1 MSKESWS
8 SRFGFLMASVGF
20 AVGLGN
26 IWRFPYI
33 AGENG
38 GGAFVLI
45 YLLFAFGIGVP
56 ILMAEIL
63 IGRRGRLSPPNA
75 MRAVAKSE
83 GRSER
88 WLWVGHMNLL
98 AAFLIELV
106 YCVITGWVLF
116 YLYRAITI
124 GFTNIDRAAADAQ
137 FETILASTG
146 TMWFWTLVG
155 LFITGSIIYHGVAK
169 GIEKTVNVLMPIL
182 FGLLVLLAVYNAFS
196 SAFGEAIVW
205 LFAPDFSEI
214 NTGVFLAALGQAFF
228 SIGVAMAGMM
238 TYGAYLPVDVS
249 VTKSVVT
256 IICIDTLIA
265 LVAGVVIFPTV
276 FSSGLDPAEGTGLIF
291 KTLPIAFAQM
301 PAGHFLSVL
310 FFSLLAVAAITS
322 MVGFVEPLTC
332 WAVERT
338 GFSREKSTV
347 LVFSVIGILSLISIL
362 SYNILSEWTLMGNT
376 INSGLDYLSNEILLP
391 LGGLLIAVFAGWF
404 VSKET
409 LQKELAL
416 RKKILFEIWHM
427 LIRYAVPV
435 AVAAILIVGMF

>member
-1 MSKESWS
+1 
-8 SRFGFLMASVGF
+8 MASVGF

-75 MRAVAKSE
+75 IRAVAKKE
-83 GRSER
+83 GRSEH
-88 WLWVGHMNLL
+88 WLWVGSMNLF
-98 AAFLIELV
+98 AAFLIEVV

-116 YLYRAITI
+116 YLHRAITT
-124 GFTNIDRAAADAQ
+124 GFANIDRTAADAQ
-137 FETILASTG
+137 FNTILASTG

-155 LFITGSIIYHGVAK
+155 LFITGCIIYHGVAK

-182 FGLLVLLAVYNAFS
+182 FGLLVVLAIHNVFSDAFNQ
-196 SAFGEAIVW
+196 AITW
-205 LFAPDFSEI
+205 LFAPDFSKI
-214 NTGVFLAALGQAFF
+214 NAGVFLAALGQAFF

-238 TYGAYLPVDVS
+238 TYGAYLPRDVS
-249 VTKSVVT
+249 IAKSVVA
-256 IICIDTLIA
+256 IISVDTLIA

-276 FSSGLDPAEGTGLIF
+276 FSNGLDPAEGTGLIF

-301 PAGHFLSVL
+301 PGGHFLSVL
-310 FFSLLAVAAITS
+310 FFFLLAVAAITS
-322 MVGFVEPLTC
+322 MVGFVEPLAC
-332 WAVERT
+332 WVEEKI
-338 GFSREKSTV
+338 GFSRKKSTV
-347 LVFSVIGILSLISIL
+347 FVFSVIGILSLISIL
-362 SYNILSEWTLMGNT
+362 SYNVFSGWTLMGNT
-376 INSGLDYLSNEILLP
+376 INDGLNYVSNQILLP

-404 VSKET
+404 VSKKT
-409 LQKELAL
+409 LQKELAM
-416 RKKILFEIWHM
+416 RKRILFEIWHM
-427 LIRYAVPV
+427 LIRYVVPV
-435 AVAAILIVGMF
+435 AIAIILVVGMF